1 MSKCTNPCYM
11 THRVL
16 KARMNYCIS
25 QNPSK
30 KKPPSQTPK
39 PPNATSCPPLVFK
52 GFKIQTPINFTMRPS
67 HVQGK
72 IHLQKLP
79 CFFEIWPYDDE
90 NFFLS
95 SCPARSRLWR
105 SSKCLWFKEEETLM
119 APGNAVQKTQ
129 VQSKQNTNPNQHQV
143 RGEKVKYRSRT
154 PHRNRTTQAS
164 FFRVVI
170 SFRSNASIFMQKRDR
185 VSVDQLQF
193 KPSKF
198 WGQLERKSIT
208 TVPAWVIPH
217 IDLLFSPLN
226 LLVCHTKATLF
237 SCQRI
242 HSHDVASAYS
252 KWKK

>member
-1 MSKCTNPCYM
+1 M
-11 THRVL
+11 
-16 KARMNYCIS
+16 
-25 QNPSK
+25 
-30 KKPPSQTPK
+30 
-39 PPNATSCPPLVFK
+39 
-52 GFKIQTPINFTMRPS
+52 
-67 HVQGK
+67 
-72 IHLQKLP
+72 
-79 CFFEIWPYDDE
+79 D
-90 NFFLS
+90 
-95 SCPARSRLWR
+95 
-105 SSKCLWFKEEETLM
+105 
-119 APGNAVQKTQ
+119 PGNAVQKTQ

-198 WGQLERKSIT
+198 LGQLERKSIT

-217 IDLLFSPLN
+217 IDLLFSPIN
-226 LLVCHTKATLF
+226 LLVCHTKATLY

-252 KWKK
+252 K